1 MEYIVGYTGFV
12 GSNIVANHTFDGM
25 FNTKN
30 IEESFGGNP
39 DLLVYSGVRAEM
51 FLANQNP
58 AADLALMDEA
68 IENIKRIHPKKI
80 VLISS
85 IAVYQNLDNVDEDYE
100 IDETKLTAYGANRL
114 YLERWVQANIKDHL
128 IVRLPGLYGRNLK
141 KNFIYDFIHYIPPM
155 LNEAKYMELTQR
167 ELELAGTEKIKS
179 HYMKQDN
186 GFYKCDVMQGNSA
199 KEKRIQSELKEIFKL
214 AGFSALNFTDSRGVY
229 QYYNLNNL
237 WNDIQK
243 ALNNKIRLLNLAVE
257 PVTAAEV
264 YEYLTGRQFVNE
276 LPKEVPH
283 FNYKTKYAKLWKN
296 ESNADVIEEGYIASK
311 EQVLQDINK
320 YVKEQNR

>member
-12 GSNIVANHTFDGM
+12 GSNMVANHTFDGM

-58 AADLALMDEA
+58 AADLALMEEA

-85 IAVYQNLDNVDEDYE
+85 IAVYQNPDNVDEDYE

-155 LNEAKYMELTQR
+155 LNEAKYAELTQR
-167 ELELAGTEKIKS
+167 ESELAGTEKIKS

-186 GFYKCDVMQGNSA
+186 GFYKCDVMQGNSE
-199 KEKRIQSELKEIFKL
+199 KEKGIQSELKEIFKL
-214 AGFSALNFTDSRGVY
+214 VGFSALHFTDSRGVY

-237 WNDIQK
+237 WDDIQK
-243 ALNNKIRLLNLAVE
+243 ALHNKIRLLNLAVE

-264 YEYLTGRQFVNE
+264 YEYLTGKQFVNE

-296 ESNADVIEEGYIASK
+296 ESNADVIEKGYIASK

>member
-85 IAVYQNLDNVDEDYE
+85 IAVYQNPDNVDEDYE

-186 GFYKCDVMQGNSA
+186 GFYKCDVMQGNSE

>member
-85 IAVYQNLDNVDEDYE
+85 IAVYQNPDNVDEDYE

-155 LNEAKYMELTQR
+155 LNEAKYVELTQR
-167 ELELAGTEKIKS
+167 ESELAGTEKIKS
-179 HYMKQDN
+179 HYIKQDN
-186 GFYKCDVMQGNSA
+186 GFYKCDVMQGNSE

-243 ALNNKIRLLNLAVE
+243 ALNNKIKLLNLAVE

-264 YEYLTGRQFVNE
+264 YEYLTGKQFVNE

-311 EQVLQDINK
+311 EQVLQDISK
-320 YVKEQNR
+320 YVKE